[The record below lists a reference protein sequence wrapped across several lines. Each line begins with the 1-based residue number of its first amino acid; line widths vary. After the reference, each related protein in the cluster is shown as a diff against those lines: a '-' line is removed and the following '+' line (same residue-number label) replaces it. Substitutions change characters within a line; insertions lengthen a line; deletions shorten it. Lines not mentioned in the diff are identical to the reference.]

1 MQDTTGVPGEA
12 ITGPLSQ
19 TRPWM
24 KFLAVMGL
32 ISCGLVLLD
41 GFFMLLGTSLV
52 PNARGVPG
60 APPGVIALMVLF
72 YLAGSFFFYLVPSIL
87 LMRAARSLNG
97 IEKQCDLDKIA
108 AVAERQHKF
117 WRYCGMLMIVAI
129 SFALFLMIIAAVA
142 IPFTARLLH

>member
-52 PNARGVPG
+52 PTARGVTGVPH
-60 APPGVIALMVLF
+60 GVIALMVLF
-72 YLAGSFFFYLVPSIL
+72 YLAGSFFVDAGFSMAACVLLAIILRKWLFASHPVPATEIDTL
-87 LMRAARSLNG
+87 
-97 IEKQCDLDKIA
+97 
-108 AVAERQHKF
+108 
-117 WRYCGMLMIVAI
+117 
-129 SFALFLMIIAAVA
+129 
-142 IPFTARLLH
+142 